1 MTVREKVLYQQVHL
15 LTLIADG
22 VGFAA
27 GAALLWH
34 QHLLRAMAI
43 GLGLPI
49 AASVTVM
56 WCVNL
61 ERLAQSRSGRYVAR
75 YMTPWTVVARVIG
88 VFVAWEGAWYQSA
101 FWCCVGMLIVVLVWA
116 RGVLDDRP
124 ILQISRP
131 RHLHPL
137 SKAAPAWTTDV
148 VTGGL
153 LLVTFANVV
162 VSYLAG
168 HSFRA
173 YLLENSDLLY
183 LPALFSDVLTKGGRL
198 SDWFLTPAP
207 YFFPDYLV
215 YLLAYV
221 LGVGTY
227 MRVAAFAVVQIGAT
241 LCVMWLLARRL
252 SPSEAFVAA
261 VTITIALVWL
271 ALRGNE
277 PFVILLASASHYGTF
292 LSSILFAALWIQYE
306 SVSTSR
312 RKRLLLAAIC
322 IVVFLATLSD
332 NLFVV
337 QAIVPFGATVIATQV
352 AQRARSMRR
361 AVGPVLAVA
370 WIALAMVVPIM
381 TYRTP
386 IPPPAIN
393 VAWAGGVDDQQR
405 ATLEARFHLTDG
417 DSRGGGLWTY
427 RIADTTTANVAA
439 LVRHPDVNDT
449 QHIDRQSFTVDG
461 AQGPLRRAVST
472 MPIGLVLS
480 TFVALCWVFV
490 RDVVGDRRKRAMWA
504 TGLSAMVPVLFS
516 ALGFISYDVL
526 VANPTRYPPSIGFE
540 KIYGNLTD
548 LSVDVGRVMTAT
560 PVFGISIVAYVGM
573 MLFGLMRPAVSGSD
587 RASPSPLAWVTAF
600 SLSVICSTIVAASF
614 VTDLPV
620 MPRYLIP
627 VFLWPVVSVSLFVR
641 HHLGRRFVVA
651 GTALSLLAVA
661 SLTSD
666 SYHLGTSNGVSG
678 RYYPSDIACLDAA
691 IEREGLHN
699 GIAQYWDAKYLQQFS
714 RLDLNI
720 AQYSDDLAETKWIT
734 SRRYFRQ
741 RYDFAIL
748 STNAE
753 STFDISSGDLTK
765 MNGAPTQIVGCGSR
779 VLYIYGRD
787 RLRTTSSVADQRPSD
802 RAHTPTVQTARV
814 FRNPKENVLVG

>member
-1 MTVREKVLYQQVHL
+1 
-15 LTLIADG
+15 
-22 VGFAA
+22 
-27 GAALLWH
+27 
-34 QHLLRAMAI
+34 
-43 GLGLPI
+43 
-49 AASVTVM
+49 
-56 WCVNL
+56 
-61 ERLAQSRSGRYVAR
+61 
-75 YMTPWTVVARVIG
+75 
-88 VFVAWEGAWYQSA
+88 
-101 FWCCVGMLIVVLVWA
+101 
-116 RGVLDDRP
+116 
-124 ILQISRP
+124 
-131 RHLHPL
+131 
-137 SKAAPAWTTDV
+137 
-148 VTGGL
+148 
-153 LLVTFANVV
+153 
-162 VSYLAG
+162 
-168 HSFRA
+168 
-173 YLLENSDLLY
+173 
-183 LPALFSDVLTKGGRL
+183 
-198 SDWFLTPAP
+198 
-207 YFFPDYLV
+207 
-215 YLLAYV
+215 
-221 LGVGTY
+221 
-227 MRVAAFAVVQIGAT
+227 
-241 LCVMWLLARRL
+241 
-252 SPSEAFVAA
+252 
-261 VTITIALVWL
+261 
-271 ALRGNE
+271 
-277 PFVILLASASHYGTF
+277 
-292 LSSILFAALWIQYE
+292 
-306 SVSTSR
+306 
-312 RKRLLLAAIC
+312 
-322 IVVFLATLSD
+322 
-332 NLFVV
+332 
-337 QAIVPFGATVIATQV
+337 
-352 AQRARSMRR
+352 
-361 AVGPVLAVA
+361 
-370 WIALAMVVPIM
+370 
-381 TYRTP
+381 
-386 IPPPAIN
+386 
-393 VAWAGGVDDQQR
+393 
-405 ATLEARFHLTDG
+405 
-417 DSRGGGLWTY
+417 
-427 RIADTTTANVAA
+427 
-439 LVRHPDVNDT
+439 
-449 QHIDRQSFTVDG
+449 
-461 AQGPLRRAVST
+461 

-560 PVFGISIVAYVGM
+560 PVFGISVVAYVGM
-573 MLFGLMRPAVSGSD
+573 MLFVLMRPAVSGSD